1 MECKICKKECME
13 NELHD
18 GICWECSKKD
28 EKSMEG
34 NKDSKHEKTILKM
47 CSKFII
53 GLILLIFI
61 LSIIINLN
69 MSSLLENNNTSD
81 IGIITTF
88 FVTFLV
94 RMLIIKILFLLFP
107 LLIASICGLKYY
119 SKKSNG
125 KLTSCWIWGSISFCS
140 VIRIM
145 YIFKNGMISSSPY
158 YRFIILLSMLSLA
171 TIVLYLYG
179 CYKESKR
186 YKIYKR

>member
-13 NELHD
+13 SELHD
-18 GICWECSKKD
+18 GICCECSKKN
-28 EKSMEG
+28 EKLMEG
-34 NKDSKHEKTILKM
+34 NKDLKQEKTILKM
-47 CSKFII
+47 CSNFII

-119 SKKSNG
+119 FKKSNG
-125 KLTSCWIWGSISFCS
+125 KLTSCWI
-140 VIRIM
+140 
-145 YIFKNGMISSSPY
+145 
-158 YRFIILLSMLSLA
+158 
-171 TIVLYLYG
+171 
-179 CYKESKR
+179 
-186 YKIYKR
+186 